1 MQTLLAYIQLAR
13 FPLSLLLPGF
23 AVTASYLISS
33 QAHFAWP
40 MLIPILAA
48 LFGTAGMCALN
59 DYYDLEADRLGARN
73 RPLPSGRIS
82 MRNGLS
88 FAILLTV
95 LGLSLTGLSGTRGL
109 TLTGCAAVLLGLLYN
124 SWSKGKGILGTLNF
138 GLIMVAVTLLGMVGN
153 GLQPEYAP
161 FLLFVFF
168 VASTNQATANF
179 YDYVSDRTVGYRTI
193 PNQFGIRKGA
203 ILVTLLRRAG
213 MSFLAGFL
221 YLLAPDNLLV
231 LILAALLLAQPMIS
245 FLLLRRAAEIKYAR
259 IAFVVAVT
267 STLLSFATILFAV
280 LA

>member
-1 MQTLLAYIQLAR
+1 MQTILAYIQLAR

-23 AVTASYLISS
+23 AVTASYVISS
-33 QAHFAWP
+33 NARFEWP

-48 LFGTAGMCALN
+48 LLGTAGMCALN
-59 DYYDLEADRLGARN
+59 DFYDVEADQLGARK

-95 LGLSLTGLSGTRGL
+95 FGLGLTALSATREL
-109 TLTGCAAVLLGLLYN
+109 TLTGSAAVLLGLLYN

-138 GLIMVAVTLLGMVGN
+138 GLIMVAVTLLGMVAN
-153 GLQPEYAP
+153 GLKTEHSL

-179 YDYVSDRTVGYRTI
+179 YDYASDRTVGYRII
-193 PNQFGIRKGA
+193 PNQYGLQKGA
-203 ILVTLLRRAG
+203 ILVSLLRFTG
-213 MSFLAGFL
+213 MSFLAGYL

-231 LILAALLLAQPMIS
+231 LSLAALLLAQPIIS
-245 FLLLRRAAEIKYAR
+245 YQLLRRAVEIRYAR
-259 IAFVVAVT
+259 IAFVVAVA